1 MAGKGAARGELA
13 GAENALAYFEGEY
26 RPLAEARVNV
36 LTHAFLYGTATFEGI
51 RAYWNAEQGQL
62 FALKLREHLERLRS
76 SCKILLM
83 DPLPDVEALEKIV
96 VELLRRNNFKED
108 VYVRPSVYKSTAAI
122 GVRLHSLQNETY
134 VVALPFG
141 DYIDTASGIRCQ
153 TVSTRRTSDLAIPA
167 RAKVVGNY
175 VNSAFSKSEAG
186 LNGFD
191 EGIVLTESGKVSE
204 GSAENLFMVRGGVLV
219 SPGVND
225 DILEGITRAGIMEIA
240 AELGVRV
247 VERQIDRSELYIAD
261 ELFLVGTGAQ
271 VSPVIEV
278 DHRKVGN
285 GEIGAITRKIQ
296 DRYFDAVRGKLPH
309 YRHWLTPIY

>member
-1 MAGKGAARGELA
+1 M
-13 GAENALAYFEGEY
+13 
-26 RPLAEARVNV
+26 
-36 LTHAFLYGTATFEGI
+36 THAFLYGTATFEGV
-51 RAYWNAEQGQL
+51 RAYWNAEDGQL
-62 FALKLREHLERLRS
+62 YALKLRPHLERLRA

-83 DPLPDVEALEKIV
+83 DPLPDVEALEKII

-122 GVRLHSLQNETY
+122 GVRLHNLQNETY

-141 DYIDTASGIRCQ
+141 DYIDTASGIRCA
-153 TVSTRRTSDLAIPA
+153 TVSTRRTADLAIPA

-191 EGIVLTESGKVSE
+191 EGIVLTEGGKVSE
-204 GSAENLFMVRGGVLV
+204 GSAENIFMVRGGTLV
-219 SPGVND
+219 SPGLND

-240 AELGVRV
+240 AELGIRV

-261 ELFLVGTGAQ
+261 EIFLVGTGAQ

-278 DHRKVGN
+278 DHRKVGT

-296 DRYFDAVRGKLPH
+296 DRYFDAVRGKLPQ
-309 YRHWLTPIY
+309 YRHWVTPIY